1 MNIRKN
7 TTTAKGYRLKPK
19 THKLIKKIQKQLNG
33 SQEEILSEA
42 LKTYCFI
49 LKNDNSKNTNNFQE
63 DVS

>member
-7 TTTAKGYRLKPK
+7 TTTAKGYRLKPQ
-19 THKLIKKIQKQLNG
+19 THMLVKKIQKQLNG